1 MFTAGICLQTNSCML
16 GMEIWLSFHE
26 IAIEEEL
33 GKSSNTYRSEAADAL
48 TVKKLRTC
56 CLCTGNSFPFC
67 LADWLNLICAFS
79 SPFLGKVWK
88 I

>member
-1 MFTAGICLQTNSCML
+1 ML

-26 IAIEEEL
+26 IAIGEEL
-33 GKSSNTYRSEAADAL
+33 GKSSNTYKCKAAYAL

-56 CLCTGNSFPFC
+56 CLCTGNSVPFY
-67 LADWLNLICAFS
+67 LVDWLNLICAFS
-79 SPFLGKVWK
+79 SLFLGKVWK